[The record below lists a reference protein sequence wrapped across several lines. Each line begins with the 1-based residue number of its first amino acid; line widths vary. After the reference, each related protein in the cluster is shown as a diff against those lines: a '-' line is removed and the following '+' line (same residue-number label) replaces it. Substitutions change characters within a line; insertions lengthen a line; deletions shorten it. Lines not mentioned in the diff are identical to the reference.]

1 MPPRRRI
8 QYEGAIYHL
17 MSRLDRREAIFSLDE
32 IFISDCTHAADT
44 AATTAVPSGPQHHS
58 RL

>member
-1 MPPRRRI
+1 MPRGLRI

-17 MSRLDRREAIFSLDE
+17 MSRRDRREVIFSLDE

-44 AATTAVPSGPQHHS
+44 AATTAVPSGPEHHC